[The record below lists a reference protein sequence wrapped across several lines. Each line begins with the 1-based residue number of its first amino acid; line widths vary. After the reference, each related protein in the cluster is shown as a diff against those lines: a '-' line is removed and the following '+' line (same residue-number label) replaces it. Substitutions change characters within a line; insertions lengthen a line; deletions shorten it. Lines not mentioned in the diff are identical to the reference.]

1 MDHEKIDALR
11 RQILALC
18 RVSKS
23 CAEIEKATK
32 KTHDKIYNNLIVLE
46 KLKKLGKTTTLAG
59 ARHRDHYHTID
70 ENYTRAEAPKQRNRG
85 LTSTVGHFIHRI
97 ENFEQQHRDTSK
109 MTREDYRSRGVNI
122 GISTVYN
129 G

>member
-1 MDHEKIDALR
+1 MDREKIDALR
-11 RQILALC
+11 RQILVLC

-59 ARHRDHYHTID
+59 ARNRDHYHTID
-70 ENYTRAEAPKQRNRG
+70 DSYARAEYPKQRNRG
-85 LTSTVGHFIHRI
+85 DSPAVGHFIHRI
-97 ENFEQQHRDTSK
+97 ENFEAQHRDTSK
-109 MTREDYRSRGVNI
+109 MNRANYRSRGVHI
-122 GISTVYN
+122 GVSTVYE

>member
-1 MDHEKIDALR
+1 MKHEKIDALR
-11 RQILALC
+11 REILAIC
-18 RVSKS
+18 STSKT

-46 KLKKLGKTTTLAG
+46 KLKKLGKTSTPAG
-59 ARHRDHYHTID
+59 TRTRDHYQTLD
-70 ENYTRAEAPKQRNRG
+70 ENYTRAESPKQRNRG
-85 LTSTVGHFIHRI
+85 TASTEGHFIHRI

-109 MTREDYRSRGVNI
+109 KNRANYSARGVNI
-122 GISTVYN
+122 GISTIYD